1 MRCGDIGD
9 FDGRGTLESVLMN
22 LEKINL
28 NVIDVEIA
36 VYMKLSPYFC
46 EINSFYAIIHR

>member
-1 MRCGDIGD
+1 MVGGRDIGISTNEI
-9 FDGRGTLESVLMN
+9 F
-22 LEKINL
+22 L

>member
-1 MRCGDIGD
+1 MGCGDISD
-9 FDGRGTLESVLMN
+9 FYVRGTLESVPMN

-28 NVIDVEIA
+28 NVIDAEIP

-46 EINSFYAIIHR
+46 EINSFYAIMHH

>member
-1 MRCGDIGD
+1 MISMVGGRDIGISTNEI
-9 FDGRGTLESVLMN
+9 F
-22 LEKINL
+22 L